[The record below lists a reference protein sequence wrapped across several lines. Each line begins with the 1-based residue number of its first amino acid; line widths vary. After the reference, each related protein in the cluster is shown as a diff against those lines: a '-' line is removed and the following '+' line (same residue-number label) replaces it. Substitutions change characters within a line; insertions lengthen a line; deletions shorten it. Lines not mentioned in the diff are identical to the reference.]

1 MTILLKI
8 NYILLQVKLMKS
20 QPNLSYHDIIDSTV
34 ETKVNPIRPTV
45 LTCSTCGVTSNT
57 VFKYCIHRETHR

>member
-1 MTILLKI
+1 
-8 NYILLQVKLMKS
+8 MKS